1 MKTIGSKI
9 TDVVPAA
16 DLRGA
21 DRIAL
26 RSGRGAGR
34 RGTGAAGGLR
44 RRCLVADYRERLDE
58 DGQVDFKGEAKAFL
72 RNYGFLSQV
81 LPYTNAE

>member
-1 MKTIGSKI
+1 
-9 TDVVPAA
+9 
-16 DLRGA
+16 
-21 DRIAL
+21 
-26 RSGRGAGR
+26 
-34 RGTGAAGGLR
+34 
-44 RRCLVADYRERLDE
+44 VADYRERLDE